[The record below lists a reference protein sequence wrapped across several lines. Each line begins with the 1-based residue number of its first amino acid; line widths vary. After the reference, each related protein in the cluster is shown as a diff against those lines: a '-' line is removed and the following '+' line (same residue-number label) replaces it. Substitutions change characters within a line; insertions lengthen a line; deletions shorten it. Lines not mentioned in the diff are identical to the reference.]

1 MYIISVLLSILREK
15 NQKFLIFYKIH
26 FFHSISLANSN
37 ASNAIINAVTIESK
51 NIGNV
56 KRYH

>member
-15 NQKFLIFYKIH
+15 NQKFLISCKIH

-37 ASNAIINAVTIESK
+37 ASNAIINAVIIESK